1 MTGIFITFEGPDGCG
16 KTCQIKPLAE
26 FLRSR
31 GYDVITTRE
40 PGGTDISE
48 QIRSVIM
55 NMANKG
61 MHPRTEILLFQ
72 ASRAQ
77 HVEELIRPALKEGK
91 IVLCD
96 RYTDST
102 LAYQGYGH
110 QSDMTFLRS
119 LLDFTTGSLIPDLSL
134 YFDLDVEEGLRR
146 RMAGRGEWNRMDDYE
161 IDFHRRVRT
170 GYQELVRQDPA
181 RWATIDASASIADVT
196 GQIQTTLLNYLQ
208 RRQVPERNQ

>member
-1 MTGIFITFEGPDGCG
+1 MKGIFITFEGPDGCG

-26 FLRSR
+26 FLRSQ
-31 GYDVITTRE
+31 GYDVVTTRE

-48 QIRSVIM
+48 QIRNVIM
-55 NMANKG
+55 NMSNKG

-77 HVEELIRPALKEGK
+77 HVEELIRPSLEQGK

-110 QSDMTFLRS
+110 QTDLSFLRN
-119 LLDFTTGSLIPDLSL
+119 LLDFTTGSLKPDLSL

-146 RMAGRGEWNRMDDYE
+146 RMASRGEWNRMDDYALS
-161 IDFHRRVRT
+161 FHRRVRE
-170 GYQELVRQDPA
+170 GYQQIVKDEPG
-181 RWATIDASASIADVT
+181 RWATIDASASIDHVT
-196 GQIQTTLLNYLQ
+196 MQIQTTLTNFLQ
-208 RRQVPERNQ
+208 RR